1 LRILLYGRL
10 AEAIGPEL
18 EIDAPPG
25 SAVAGVRERLA
36 VQHPEIAA
44 ILGSKRVRTC
54 VGETLV
60 DDDYV
65 PGASETLEFLPP
77 VSGG

>member
-1 LRILLYGRL
+1 LRVFLYGRL

-18 EIDAPPG
+18 EIEAPPG
-25 SAVAGVRERLA
+25 SSVARVRERLA
-36 VQHPEIAA
+36 VQHPEIAV
-44 ILGSKRVRTC
+44 ILDSKRARTC

-60 DDDYV
+60 DDAYV
-65 PGASETLEFLPP
+65 PRASDTLEFLPP